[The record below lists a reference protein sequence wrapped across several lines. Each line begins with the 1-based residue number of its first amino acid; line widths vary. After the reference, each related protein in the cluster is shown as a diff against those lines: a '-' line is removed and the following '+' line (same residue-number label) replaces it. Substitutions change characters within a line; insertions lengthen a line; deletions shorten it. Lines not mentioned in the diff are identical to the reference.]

1 MTYQEREIFKDHL
14 AKLVQ
19 VLDLDE
25 GIRIETKSYMIFVN
39 KSAKRYCINIS
50 RQGKEKF
57 IYHNSSTE
65 VLDFLKDKM
74 DDACKIF
81 SY

>member
-1 MTYQEREIFKDHL
+1 MTYQETEVSKDRL

-25 GIRIETKSYMIFVN
+25 GIRIENKSYMIFVN

-50 RQGKEKF
+50 RQGKEEF
-57 IYHNSSTE
+57 IYHNSPEE
-65 VLDFLKDKM
+65 VLELFNENL
-74 DDACKIF
+74 DDDCKIF

>member
-1 MTYQEREIFKDHL
+1 MTYQEREVPKDQL

-25 GIRIETKSYMIFVN
+25 GIRIENKSYMIFVN

-50 RQGKEKF
+50 RQGKEEF
-57 IYHNSSTE
+57 IYRNSPAE

-74 DDACKIF
+74 NDAYKIF

>member
-1 MTYQEREIFKDHL
+1 MTYQEREIPKAQL

-25 GIRIETKSYMIFVN
+25 GIRIENKSYMIFVN

-50 RQGKEKF
+50 RQGKEEF
-57 IYHNSSTE
+57 IYRNSSAE
-65 VLDFLKDKM
+65 VLDFLKDRL
-74 DDACKIF
+74 DDKCKIF
-81 SY
+81 LY

>member
-1 MTYQEREIFKDHL
+1 MTYQEREVSKDHL

-25 GIRIETKSYMIFVN
+25 GIRIENRSYMIFVN
-39 KSAKRYCINIS
+39 KSAKRYCTNIS
-50 RQGKEKF
+50 RQEKEEF
-57 IYHNSSTE
+57 IYHNSPAE

-74 DDACKIF
+74 DNTCKIF

>member
-1 MTYQEREIFKDHL
+1 MTYQEREVSKDQL

-25 GIRIETKSYMIFVN
+25 GIRIENKSYMIFVN

-50 RQGKEKF
+50 RQGKEEF
-57 IYHNSSTE
+57 IYRNNATE
-65 VLDFLKDKM
+65 VLDFLKDKI

>member
-1 MTYQEREIFKDHL
+1 MTYQEREVSKDQL

-25 GIRIETKSYMIFVN
+25 GIRIENKSYMIFVN

-50 RQGKEKF
+50 RQGKEEF
-57 IYHNSSTE
+57 IYRNNATE
-65 VLDFLKDKM
+65 VLDFLKDEM

-81 SY
+81 FY

>member
-1 MTYQEREIFKDHL
+1 MYQEKEVSKNQL

-25 GIRIETKSYMIFVN
+25 GIRIENKENMMFVN

-50 RQGKEKF
+50 VKGKEEF
-57 IYHNSSTE
+57 VYCNSPQE
-65 VLDFLKDKM
+65 VLDFLKDKL
-74 DDACKIF
+74 DPSCKII